1 MHHLLTVGTAK
12 DCPVAIFIRDGR
24 MLVGLRH
31 YTPEKWKA
39 ISVWTVPGGRCESN
53 GETLEETLRREVRE
67 EIGVTDFRILEYIGT
82 VPGAMEG
89 DTVHLVGAETHQE
102 PRNCEEEKFSEWKW
116 ISLDEMPEN
125 FINPPALEVINAYW
139 TRKHS
144 AS

>member
-1 MHHLLTVGTAK
+1 MDQLLGIGTGK

-39 ISVWTVPGGRCESN
+39 ISVWTVPGGRCENN

-67 EIGVTDFRILEYIGT
+67 EIGVTDFQIVEYIGSL
-82 VPGAMEG
+82 PGAMEG
-89 DTVHLVGAETHQE
+89 DTVHLFGAETTQE

-116 ISLDEMPEN
+116 IPLDEMPDN
-125 FINPPALEVINAYW
+125 FINPPALDVIRAY
-139 TRKHS
+139 R
-144 AS
+144 ARMEA